1 MTKKR
6 AFVYLVFS
14 LLTVLAVTSHGFS
27 QEIAP
32 KTLVL
37 TAFVDGFVSID
48 YVLEVDSAFPTQNIT
63 IFGQVLEDL
72 LVVDEDGLPLGYS
85 LNGYTLSVH
94 SLGSTEVGITYLT
107 QDITSKEGKYWTV
120 SLDAPIETRIILP
133 DEAAII
139 SMNKVPEMI
148 ETNNGKVTLLMSS
161 GLSEVTYVVGI
172 IGTQEHARMVL
183 DDAETLIEQVQNLDI
198 IVTEAQAKLQQAEN
212 AFGLGNY
219 AEAETMGIEAK
230 NLAIQINQTATQ
242 AQSKIVEAQNAVTLA
257 ENEKRNCGLEGAKDL
272 LEHAHTS
279 YDKGGYSKALSL
291 ATQTISEAASSIVV
305 SSDSFPTLEVAIIVV
320 VLVAVGLVVVLKSR
334 NRTELV
340 KPEPKKRN
348 IDIER
353 IFAGHKDLLPEE
365 KQAIQFLADNNGEA
379 FEADLYD
386 YVKLPRTTTWRMVK
400 RLKGMNIIT
409 VTKFRRQNLV
419 RIKNKY
425 DIKD

>member
-1 MTKKR
+1 LTKKR
-6 AFVYLVFS
+6 AIAYSVFS
-14 LLTVLAVTSHGFS
+14 LLIVLAVTSHGFS
-27 QEIAP
+27 QEITP

-48 YVLEVDSAFPTQNIT
+48 YVLDVDSAFPTQNIT
-63 IFGQVLEDL
+63 VFGQVLEDL
-72 LVVDEDGLPLGYS
+72 LVIDKDGLPLGYS
-85 LNGYTLSVH
+85 LNGYTLSVN
-94 SLGSTEVGITYLT
+94 SLGTTEVVITYLT
-107 QDITSKEGKYWTV
+107 QDITSKQGKYWTI

-148 ETNNGKVTLLMSS
+148 EINNGKVTLLMSS
-161 GLSEVTYVVGI
+161 GLSEVTYVVGVV
-172 IGTQEHARMVL
+172 GTQEHARMVL
-183 DDAETLIEQVQNLDI
+183 DDAETLIDQVHNLDI
-198 IVTEAQAKLQQAEN
+198 IVTEAQTKIQQAEN

-219 AEAETMGIEAK
+219 AEAETMGVDAK
-230 NLAIQINQTATQ
+230 NLVIQINQTATQ
-242 AQSKIVEAQNAVTLA
+242 AQSKIIEAQNTITLA
-257 ENEKRNCGLEGAKDL
+257 ENEKRTFGLDDAKDL
-272 LEHAHTS
+272 LEQAHTS
-279 YDKGGYSKALSL
+279 YNEGDYPEALSL
-291 ATQTISEAASSIVV
+291 ATQALTEAAGSIIG
-305 SSDSFPTLEVAIIVV
+305 SYDSFPTLEVAVVIV

-340 KPEPKKRN
+340 KPEPKKRT
-348 IDIER
+348 IDMER

-365 KQAIQFLADNNGEA
+365 KQAIQFLAENNGEA

-419 RIKNKY
+419 RIKTKY
-425 DIKD
+425 DIK